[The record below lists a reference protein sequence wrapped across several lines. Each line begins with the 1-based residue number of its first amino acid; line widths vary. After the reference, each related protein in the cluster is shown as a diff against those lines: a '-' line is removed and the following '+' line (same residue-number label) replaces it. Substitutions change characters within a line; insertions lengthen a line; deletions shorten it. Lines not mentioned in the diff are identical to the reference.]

1 MVKEVEEIIACEEAV
16 MQRFNFHVVSTVILL
31 LCTGAFLFAQP
42 PAQTRTGNGV
52 PVRTVI
58 TVEARKGN
66 NPPTINREDVM
77 VFEGHDRDVV
87 TEWQPAAGDRA
98 ALEFFI
104 LIDDSSASSIDLQF
118 SDIRKFIDAQP
129 PSTLI
134 GVAYMQ
140 NGIARVVQNL
150 TPDHD
155 LASKALRLPLGF
167 GGANAS
173 PYFSLSDLIKRWPA
187 SNARHEVLM
196 ISDGIDLYYGSNDF
210 LDPYLDA
217 AITGAQKA
225 GIIVSAIYN
234 PGAGHLGHSYWLN
247 YWGQL
252 YLSRLAEATGGEG
265 YYIGMT
271 GSPVTFTPY
280 LSDITQRLTH
290 QYWLTFLAK
299 PPKKSGM
306 QRVKFSTEVPNADLV
321 GPEQVYVPAQ

>member
-1 MVKEVEEIIACEEAV
+1 MYKS
-16 MQRFNFHVVSTVILL
+16 RFYPITTFVLMLL
-31 LCTGAFLFAQP
+31 AAATATGQTS
-42 PAQTRTGNGV
+42 PANGV

-58 TVEARKGN
+58 TVEAHKGT
-66 NPPTINREDVM
+66 NPPTIGREDVM
-77 VFEGHDRDVV
+77 VAQGHDRDAV
-87 TEWQPAAGDRA
+87 TEWQPATGDRA

-104 LIDDSSASSIDLQF
+104 LIDDSSSTSLDLQLN
-118 SDIRKFIDAQP
+118 DIRQFINAQP

-155 LASKALRLPLGF
+155 LASKALRLPMGT
-167 GGANAS
+167 GGAEAS
-173 PYFSLSDLIKRWPA
+173 PYFSLSDLVKHWPA
-187 SNARHEVLM
+187 NNARHEVLM
-196 ISDGIDLYYGSNDF
+196 VSSGIDLYYGSFD
-210 LDPYLDA
+210 LQDPYLDA
-217 AITGAQKA
+217 AIADAQKA
-225 GIIVSAIYN
+225 GVIVSAIYN
-234 PGAGHLGHSYWLN
+234 PGIGHLAHSYWLN

-252 YLSRLAEATGGEG
+252 YLSRLAEATGGEA

-271 GSPVTFTPY
+271 GAPVSFTPY
-280 LSDITQRLTH
+280 LSDVTQRLTH

-299 PPKKSGM
+299 PPKKAGM